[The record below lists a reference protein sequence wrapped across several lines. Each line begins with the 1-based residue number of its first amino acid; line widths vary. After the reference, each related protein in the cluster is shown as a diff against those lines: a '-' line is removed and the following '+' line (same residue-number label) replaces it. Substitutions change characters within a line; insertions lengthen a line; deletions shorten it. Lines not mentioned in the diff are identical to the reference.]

1 MNRPINCTRV
11 ILRKVKRLA
20 IVLTMAFLIIAAP
33 GARAGLQ
40 EVFQHP
46 PDSAKPWAYW
56 FWMNGNISKAGIT
69 ADLEAMARVG
79 IGGVLIMEVART
91 NAMAPAGPVAFASPE
106 WREMFRHVV
115 AEAGRLGLKV
125 NMNNDAGWCGSG
137 GPWMTP
143 ESSMQKLVATNITVT
158 GPQLFDGTLPQPKAL
173 HQYYRDLKVLAFPA
187 PARGERASIPKEQVF
202 DLTGRMDAAGKLKWE
217 APPGRWRVL
226 RLGCTT
232 TGAMN
237 KPSPRSGEGLECDKL
252 NPEAIRRHF
261 EGFIAKLADDAG
273 PMAGKVFTMTHI
285 DSWEVGT
292 QDWTPRMAEEFRAR
306 RGYELTP
313 WLVVLAG
320 GPSVGSP
327 EETQRFRRDY
337 KRTCSELNNEAYAG
351 ALRKLANRRG
361 LKLSIE
367 AYGSGGFLDPL
378 AYAAEADL
386 PMAEFWIGRWRAW
399 HMLSPRLMA
408 SVAHVCGKP
417 VVGAESFTSSPE
429 NDPFT
434 EHPYSVKTL
443 GDWVFCEGINRFV
456 FHRNVLHPWTNLA
469 PGMSFGGF
477 GWHVDRNQTWWEP
490 GAAYMQYLAR
500 CQAML
505 QQGQFVADV
514 CRLVPDGENHGQGPA
529 MLNLADQYESIPPG
543 YGYDYISDKAFLEGL
558 RVKNRRVVTPTGM
571 SYRLVQLPNAK
582 TLTPD
587 LLRRLRDLV
596 KTGGVIAGP
605 RPERS
610 PSLQNYPRC
619 DEEVRT
625 LATELWGDCD
635 GTKIKEHR
643 LGTGRVIWG
652 RPMAEALHELACG
665 TDFGFVIDPPMT
677 EEAIMSITQDRG
689 LQRGREQPRLMPTAG
704 LNWIHRRAGQSEVY
718 FVANPQHR
726 EVDALCTFRVK
737 GLQPELWDP
746 ATGDIRK
753 LALFRNTASG
763 IQMPLHFDP
772 AGSVFVVFQK
782 KANPATQIVEVARA
796 GVVLFGAERQ
806 TPAQLPEFWS
816 DGPKTKMAGCEQGGY
831 AVLYANGRREVF
843 ENPAHPAAVEI
854 NGPWAVQFQPGR
866 GAPEQAA
873 FAELADWSKH
883 ADPGVRYFSG
893 TATYTIQFDWA
904 PPAGCARWKLDLGDV
919 KVMAEV
925 KLNGQRVGVLWK
937 PPYAADVTGLLKPG
951 HNQLEVK
958 VTNLWP
964 NRLIGDEQ
972 YPDDCTPDGSWKKG
986 SILAWPEWLL
996 KGQPRPE
1003 PRRLTFTTWKYFAKE
1018 SPLLSS
1024 GLLGPVTVQ
1033 GERVVST
1040 GRAQ

>member
-1 MNRPINCTRV
+1 MIHRQA
-11 ILRKVKRLA
+11 KRLA
-20 IVLTMAFLIIAAP
+20 TGLTAVFLILSAP

-46 PDSAKPWAYW
+46 PDSAKPWVYW
-56 FWMNGNISKAGIT
+56 IWMNGNITKAGIT

-79 IGGVLIMEVART
+79 IGGVLIMEVAQT
-91 NAMAPAGPVAFASPE
+91 NTTPPPGPVAFASAE

-115 AEAGRLGLKV
+115 AEAGRFGLQV

-137 GPWMTP
+137 GPWITP
-143 ESSMQKLVATNITVT
+143 EFSMQKLVATDVT
-158 GPQLFDGTLPQPKAL
+158 ISGPQLFDDTLSRPKAL
-173 HQYYRDLKVLAFPA
+173 HEYYRDIKVLAFPV
-187 PARGERASIPKEQVF
+187 PASGGRASIPKEKVF
-202 DLTGRMDAAGKLKWE
+202 DLTGKMDAAGKLKWE
-217 APPGRWRVL
+217 APAGRWRVM

-232 TGAMN
+232 TGALN
-237 KPSPRSGEGLECDKL
+237 KPSPRNGEGLECDKL
-252 NPEAIRRHF
+252 NPEAMRHHF

-273 PMAGKVFTMTHI
+273 PQTGKVFTMTHI
-285 DSWEVGT
+285 DSWETGT
-292 QDWTPRMAEEFRAR
+292 QDWTPRMAGEFRAR
-306 RGYELTP
+306 RSYDLTP

-320 GPSVGSP
+320 GPSVGSA
-327 EETQRFRRDY
+327 EETKRFRRDY

-351 ALRKLANRRG
+351 ALRKLASRRG

-367 AYGSGGFLDPL
+367 AYGNGGFLDPL
-378 AYAAEADL
+378 TYAAEADL

-417 VVGAESFTSSPE
+417 VVGAESFTSSE
-429 NDPFT
+429 PFT

-443 GDWVFCEGINRFV
+443 GDWIFCEGINRFV
-456 FHRNVLHPWTNLA
+456 IHRNVLHPWTNLA
-469 PGMSFGGF
+469 PGMSFDGL

-514 CRLVPDGENHGQGPA
+514 CRLVPDGENHGQGSA
-529 MLNLADQYESIPPG
+529 LLHLADRYDPIPPG
-543 YGYDYISDKAFLEGL
+543 YGYDYISDKAFLEGVT
-558 RVKNRRVVTPTGM
+558 VKNQRLVTATGM
-571 SYRLVQLPNAK
+571 SYRLVQLPNGK

-596 KTGGVIAGP
+596 KAGAVIAGP

-619 DEEVRT
+619 DEKVKT
-625 LATELWGDCD
+625 LAAELWGDCD
-635 GTKIKEHR
+635 GTKIKEHK
-643 LGTGRVIWG
+643 LGAGRVFWG
-652 RPMAEALHELACG
+652 GPMAEALHELADSA
-665 TDFGFVIDPPMT
+665 DFDFVIDPPVT
-677 EEAIMSITQDRG
+677 VEAIMSVTLGYG
-689 LQRGREQPRLMPTAG
+689 LPQRQGQPNLMPAAGLMPTTG
-704 LNWIHRRAGQSEVY
+704 LNYIHRRAGQSEIY

-726 EVDALCTFRVK
+726 DVEALCTFRIN

-753 LALFRNTASG
+753 PALFRNTANG

-772 AGSVFVVFQK
+772 AGSIFVIFQK
-782 KANPATQIVEVARA
+782 KANPATQIVEVAQD
-796 GVVLFGAERQ
+796 GVQLFGADRQ

-816 DGPKTKMAGCEQGGY
+816 DGQKTKMAGTEQGRYG
-831 AVLYANGRREVF
+831 VLYANARREVF
-843 ENPAHPAAVEI
+843 ENPARPAAVKV

-866 GAPEQAA
+866 GAPQQAE

-883 ADPGVRYFSG
+883 ADPGIRYFSG
-893 TATYTIQFDWA
+893 TATYTTQFDWT
-904 PPAGCARWKLDLGDV
+904 PPAGSARWKLDLGDV

-937 PPYAADVTGLLKPG
+937 PPYAADVAGLLKPG
-951 HNQLEVK
+951 RNQLEVK

-986 SILAWPEWLL
+986 SIPAWPEWLL

-1003 PRRLTFTTWKYFAKE
+1003 PRRLTFTTWKYYTND

-1024 GLLGPVTVQ
+1024 GLLGPVTMLE
-1033 GERVVST
+1033 ERIISISETVK
-1040 GRAQ
+1040 